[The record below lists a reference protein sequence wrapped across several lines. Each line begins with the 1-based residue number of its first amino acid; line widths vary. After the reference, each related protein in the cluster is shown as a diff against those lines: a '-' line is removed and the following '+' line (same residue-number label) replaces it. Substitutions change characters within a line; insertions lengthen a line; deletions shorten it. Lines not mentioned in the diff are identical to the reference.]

1 MSTEKPADSK
11 TIGEVEEELAD
22 LRERMDDI
30 RLEVAQLKA
39 DYQALVDDVEEL
51 DGNE

>member
-1 MSTEKPADSK
+1 MSKEQPADSK

-22 LRERMDDI
+22 LRERMNDI

-39 DYQALVDDVEEL
+39 DFQAVVDDVEEL
-51 DGNE
+51 DENE